1 MKLTFEISAASLLL
15 ANITSCHSR
24 QVEPIC
30 ATIQE
35 SRTDSIQTNTR
46 RQFSPD
52 ILIVSYDGNVGEEN
66 VRKAAK
72 VLDAEIVYEY
82 QNFNIF
88 AVRKPNG
95 LGIDETLQYFKS
107 TKGVL
112 NAVED
117 QMCEIDNTADEI
129 RM

>member
-1 MKLTFEISAASLLL
+1 M
-15 ANITSCHSR
+15 
-24 QVEPIC
+24 
-30 ATIQE
+30 
-35 SRTDSIQTNTR
+35 QTNTR

-52 ILIVSYDGNVGEEN
+52 ILIVSYDGNVGEED

-82 QNFNIF
+82 QNFNMF
-88 AVRKPNG
+88 AVRKPKG
-95 LGIDETLQYFKS
+95 MGMDETLQYFKGI
-107 TKGVL
+107 KGVL